1 MHVEALDTYRFLRE
15 QVETGYFETLI
26 EKYLLHNPHA
36 SVVVIEPERGLN
48 AKREETLAEKLAA
61 YKDSL
66 SKEEIKQLI
75 ADTKHLK
82 QYQEEPSPKEDLAKI
97 PMLKREDMKREAA
110 PLYNTMKKC
119 GDTTVVHHEMFSN
132 GIDYLRILFDIRD
145 MEIKD
150 LPYVGIL
157 KYILGYMDT
166 ERYGFS
172 ELANE
177 INIHTGGI
185 SASCGVYPHVKK
197 PEDMQ
202 FMFELRVKTLASEL
216 PQAMD
221 LLREIIMTT
230 KISDEKR
237 LREIIAQLRSRVEA
251 AFDGS

>member
-1 MHVEALDTYRFLRE
+1 
-15 QVETGYFETLI
+15 
-26 EKYLLHNPHA
+26 
-36 SVVVIEPERGLN
+36 
-48 AKREETLAEKLAA
+48 
-61 YKDSL
+61 
-66 SKEEIKQLI
+66 
-75 ADTKHLK
+75 
-82 QYQEEPSPKEDLAKI
+82 
-97 PMLKREDMKREAA
+97 
-110 PLYNTMKKC
+110 
-119 GDTTVVHHEMFSN
+119 
-132 GIDYLRILFDIRD
+132 

-251 AFDGS
+251 AFDGSDIRWHPCVRCLISQERHIIRRQPQAFPSMSWSLI

>member
-1 MHVEALDTYRFLRE
+1 
-15 QVETGYFETLI
+15 
-26 EKYLLHNPHA
+26 
-36 SVVVIEPERGLN
+36 
-48 AKREETLAEKLAA
+48 
-61 YKDSL
+61 
-66 SKEEIKQLI
+66 
-75 ADTKHLK
+75 
-82 QYQEEPSPKEDLAKI
+82 
-97 PMLKREDMKREAA
+97 
-110 PLYNTMKKC
+110 
-119 GDTTVVHHEMFSN
+119 
-132 GIDYLRILFDIRD
+132 
-145 MEIKD
+145 
-150 LPYVGIL
+150 
-157 KYILGYMDT
+157 MDT

-237 LREIIAQLRSRVEA
+237 LSEIIAQLRSR
-251 AFDGS
+251 GGGGI

>member
-1 MHVEALDTYRFLRE
+1 
-15 QVETGYFETLI
+15 
-26 EKYLLHNPHA
+26 
-36 SVVVIEPERGLN
+36 
-48 AKREETLAEKLAA
+48 
-61 YKDSL
+61 
-66 SKEEIKQLI
+66 
-75 ADTKHLK
+75 
-82 QYQEEPSPKEDLAKI
+82 
-97 PMLKREDMKREAA
+97 MLKREDMKREGGTA
-110 PLYNTMKKC
+110 LQYDEKC
-119 GDTTVVHHEMFSN
+119 GNTTVVHHEMFSN

-202 FMFELRVKTLASEL
+202 FMFELRVK
-216 PQAMD
+216 
-221 LLREIIMTT
+221 
-230 KISDEKR
+230 R
-237 LREIIAQLRSRVEA
+237 LHRSCPRRWIFCVR
-251 AFDGS
+251 S